1 LSLRNPAK
9 LACLK
14 WQSGIHSVTRFA
26 PPAAALIKHLLR
38 INDDLFQLCKLLNEK
53 QKSDFHRA

>member
-1 LSLRNPAK
+1 VPQVTIWCPLGKLDLRHK
-9 LACLK
+9 LRL
-14 WQSGIHSVTRFA
+14 
-26 PPAAALIKHLLR
+26 LIKHLSR